1 MNLVLVLHQ
10 YLPRHLTGTE
20 QYVRSLALGFSE
32 RGHNVRILAF
42 EPMIRAEAPG
52 QTYLERDDMVDGI
65 PVRRISVHPELAP
78 NSQLADYD
86 NPLAAQ
92 LFGRFLDSHPVD
104 LVHVFHPRLI
114 GTGAIREPVAR
125 NIPVVV
131 NLMDFWFICPNFLLL
146 HRNGQLCDGPPN
158 GGLGCI
164 PCIDPDLASD
174 VDNLGITDDLG
185 ELARVGSFAGN
196 LRDSIPRRAYALLG
210 RKEHL
215 FETLLEADEIIA
227 PSRFLRAMFESQG
240 FPTGKIR
247 HVPYGL
253 DERRF
258 QTMPRRA
265 AISESSE
272 LHIGYVGSLTPHKG
286 VHVLIAAIRALSSDR
301 LRLHIHGSPDAYPE
315 YSASLYDLAVGDS
328 RIAVHS
334 ACAPDDLGNV
344 LASLDLLVVPSLWY
358 ENTPFSV
365 LEAFHARLPVLAS
378 DLGGITE
385 LVKDGRNGFLFPSG
399 DSDALAKRINAFLE
413 DPQSLSR
420 LNGAAKGH
428 NIEGNLDTFETLYAP
443 LLGHANKA

>member
-10 YLPRHLTGTE
+10 YLPRHITGTE

-104 LVHVFHPRLI
+104 VVHVFHPRLI

-146 HRNGQLCDGPPN
+146 HRNGTLCDGPPD

-164 PCIDPDLASD
+164 PCIDPNLASNLD
-174 VDNLGITDDLG
+174 KLGIADDFG
-185 ELARVGSFAGN
+185 EFARVGTFAGN
-196 LRDSIPRRAYALLG
+196 LRDSVSRRAYALVG

-215 FETLLEADEIIA
+215 FDALLEADEVIA
-227 PSRFLRAMFESQG
+227 PSRFLRGMFENQG

-258 QTMPRRA
+258 QTMPRRDEA
-265 AISESSE
+265 SEDSN
-272 LHIGYVGSLTPHKG
+272 LDIGYVGSLTPHKG
-286 VHVLIAAIRALSSDR
+286 VHVLIAAIRQISSNK
-301 LRLHIHGSPDAYPE
+301 LRLHIHGSPDADPD
-315 YSASLYDLAVGDS
+315 YSSSLNDLAVGDS
-328 RIAVHS
+328 RIAFHS
-334 ACAPDDLGNV
+334 AFAPDHLGNV

-385 LVKDGRNGFLFPSG
+385 LVKDGKNGSLFPPG
-399 DSDALAKRINAFLE
+399 DSDALAKRISAFVE
-413 DPQSLSR
+413 NPRALSR

-428 NIEGNLDTFETLYAP
+428 NIESNLDTFETLYAP
-443 LLGHANKA
+443 LLGHPNTA